1 MRAVLP
7 AVAIVAL
14 AGCTSPVTDPGTLAD
29 CGPRPDQAQCEAVAA
44 KAVSLMRL
52 KDPESARITEVQ
64 AEQPMIWKGDPGGPW
79 IGWQIGFLLNAK
91 NSFGGYVG
99 PQRVIVLLRRDG
111 TFRYRPADAW
121 HP

>member
-1 MRAVLP
+1 MKRFFP
-7 AVAIVAL
+7 ALALVAL
-14 AGCTSPVTDPGTLAD
+14 VGCTSPVTDPAMIES
-29 CGPRPDQAQCEAVAA
+29 CGPKPSQQIAEAVAA

-52 KDPESARITEVQ
+52 KDPESARITEVTV
-64 AEQPMIWKGDPGGPW
+64 ESPMVWKGDPGGPW
-79 IGWQIGFLLNAK
+79 VGWQIGFYLNAK

-99 PQRVIVLLRRDG
+99 PQRIIVLLRKDG